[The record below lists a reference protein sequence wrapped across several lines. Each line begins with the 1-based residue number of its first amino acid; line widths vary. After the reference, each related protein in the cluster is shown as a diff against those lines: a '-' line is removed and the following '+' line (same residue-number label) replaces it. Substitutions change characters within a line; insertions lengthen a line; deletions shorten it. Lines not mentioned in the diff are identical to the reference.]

1 MGIPN
6 GDIGTL
12 QDSTGS
18 FLHHHLP
25 CIISLGHIET
35 RCPIFFSQSELR
47 NSSRERLET
56 VGQLLCTGA
65 CTSAL
70 QGWGLYNP
78 CGSWIPWPMF
88 QAIFARCTVL
98 QTQSARGCKKQTH
111 QQDTD
116 LAGLVNW
123 LGDECCIILSK
134 NVKDGNFHLW
144 VPEGTA
150 HDQNH
155 WVKNSTAP
163 LSWRKILRNWQ
174 RKMHTTHEWY
184 NSS

>member
-1 MGIPN
+1 M
-6 GDIGTL
+6 
-12 QDSTGS
+12 
-18 FLHHHLP
+18 HHHLP
-25 CIISLGHIET
+25 CIILQDLDISRPG
-35 RCPIFFSQSELR
+35 FQYVFSQSELR

-70 QGWGLYNP
+70 QGRGLYSP

-88 QAIFARCTVL
+88 QAIFARCNVL

-134 NVKDGNFHLW
+134 NVKDEFAKLELFVLNRCL
-144 VPEGTA
+144 
-150 HDQNH
+150 
-155 WVKNSTAP
+155 NSNRSPRPFEAP
-163 LSWRKILRNWQ
+163 SHGGRP
-174 RKMHTTHEWY
+174 M
-184 NSS
+184 NSYQIPGSLLH